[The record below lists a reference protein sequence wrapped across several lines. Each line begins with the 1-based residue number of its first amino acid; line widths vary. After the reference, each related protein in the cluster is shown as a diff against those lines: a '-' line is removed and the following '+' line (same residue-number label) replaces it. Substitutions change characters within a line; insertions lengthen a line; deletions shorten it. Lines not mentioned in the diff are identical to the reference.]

1 MAALDRLSW
10 PLPSGLTVALLA
22 CVVSASAAG
31 SIAYGFGFRYAAALG
46 DTALA
51 NLQSTHS
58 AQALAAEQANR
69 VQLLQQVSRAQ
80 QSESLLFD
88 FMTQYANEKQQLQE
102 RISHVTTQYRPA
114 PGAAVQPVPRCVF
127 TVGWLRDFNAAL
139 GVPAPR
145 PGAVAAAAEKA
156 ARPAAGTDAELL
168 ESGVTPADILAHAQ
182 DYGLWARTNLAQLN
196 ALLDLQEKD

>member
-1 MAALDRLSW
+1 MAALDRLPW

-22 CVVSASAAG
+22 CVVSAAAAG
-31 SIAYGFGFRYAAALG
+31 SIAYGFGYRYAAALG

-69 VQLLQQVSRAQ
+69 VLLLQQVSRAQ

-88 FMTQYANEKQQLQE
+88 FMTQHANEKPQLQE
-102 RISHVTTQYRPA
+102 RIPHVTTQYRPA
-114 PGAAVQPVPRCVF
+114 PGAAAQPIPRCVF
-127 TVGWLRDFNAAL
+127 TAGWLRDFNAAL

-145 PGAVAAAAEKA
+145 PGAVAAAVEEA

-182 DYGLWARTNLAQLN
+182 DYGLWARTNFAQLN

>member
-1 MAALDRLSW
+1 MAALSGLPWPVPSRLS
-10 PLPSGLTVALLA
+10 VAALA
-22 CVVSASAAG
+22 CAVSAAAAG
-31 SIAYGFGFRYAAALG
+31 WFSFHYAAALG
-46 DTALA
+46 DAALA
-51 NLQSTHS
+51 TLKTEHS

-102 RISHVTTQYRPA
+102 RIPHVTTQYRPA
-114 PGAAVQPVPRCVF
+114 LGAAAQPIPRCVF
-127 TVGWLRDFNAAL
+127 TAGWLRDFNAAL

-145 PGAVAAAAEKA
+145 PGAATTAIEKA
-156 ARPAAGTDAELL
+156 AWPAAGTDAELL
-168 ESGVTPADILAHAQ
+168 ESGVTPADILAYAQ